1 MDNKITIIE
10 GPSPTFE
17 FVNDVWPLSLNE
29 SPSQTEVA
37 RTTLRA
43 SNGAALVERCH
54 RAWRKRDPMRLEF
67 KSEDGI
73 KQEAPIVAARFTE
86 TQDGDML
93 YLWVRFDT
101 DEVDMALAYE
111 EDTEEDEDD
120 LDAPDGTL

>member
-43 SNGAALVERCH
+43 ANGAALVERCH
-54 RAWRKRDPMRLEF
+54 RAWRKRFPMRLEF

-73 KQEAPIVAARFTE
+73 KQEAPIVAARFAE
-86 TQDGDML
+86 TQEGDML

-111 EDTEEDEDD
+111 EDADEDEDEW
-120 LDAPDGTL
+120 DANDSTP

>member
-86 TQDGDML
+86 TQEGDML

-111 EDTEEDEDD
+111 EDTEEDDDD